1 MKKLLLLL
9 LFIPLVS
16 FGQIKN
22 AENNLESNEKIKYY
36 NKDWIS
42 VNKSK
47 AKYYR
52 IYSIDSDGKISNVR
66 DYFSNGNI
74 QGTADG
80 ASFISDNDKF
90 SKWTGN
96 VKIYNEKGRLT
107 SSYYSPL
114 FDWEDEISIKEYFDK
129 NNSKNLEGIWELSTR
144 NGNIKM
150 VVYYNELLKNYNF
163 ISLPPFQG
171 ALSGSIESSSREG
184 LFSYY

>member
-1 MKKLLLLL
+1 MKKLILLL
-9 LFIPLVS
+9 LFIPILS

-52 IYSIDSDGKISNVR
+52 IYSIGSESKISNVR

-80 ASFISDNDKF
+80 ALFISDNDKF

-96 VKIYNEKGRLT
+96 VKTYNEKGRLT
-107 SSYYSPL
+107 YSNYFPL
-114 FDWEDEISIKEYFDK
+114 FDWEDDE
-129 NNSKNLEGIWELSTR
+129 
-144 NGNIKM
+144 
-150 VVYYNELLKNYNF
+150 
-163 ISLPPFQG
+163 
-171 ALSGSIESSSREG
+171 
-184 LFSYY
+184 